1 MGAPS
6 PSSDMLLVASSL
18 KRTFGATVA
27 LSECSMSVTRGST
40 HAVIGEN
47 GSGKSTLVKILSG
60 ALAQNSGSI
69 HFCGLQR
76 PQRFNIEKARA
87 SGVATVFQE
96 ILILEELSVLDN
108 IWLGH
113 HTLCREY
120 LSRAERAEIAS
131 DVLGKLM
138 GSAAPKLGDL
148 AKSLDLG
155 TRQAVTIARS
165 LVLKPKLLILDEAT
179 SALDIRTR
187 DRLFEEVA
195 AMTAIGQSVLLITHK
210 MDEIAILAD
219 EVSVLR
225 DGVVVRTLPVSDAT
239 PKEMLA
245 LMSGRN
251 QTEQRFGSS
260 KDARHIALN
269 ATKIVLKP
277 TAKPFSIEILAGEV
291 LGLASLEGH
300 GGDLFT
306 KALSGL
312 HRPVSGD
319 LVNKDSKPLI
329 RRRDFVAAK
338 IAYVPRDRKSEGIFA
353 GLSLLDNF
361 AISTLGVDARAAVVV
376 QSAVRKRF
384 AGFASKVSLKFKNAY
399 QPIKQ
404 LSGGNQQKIILAR
417 AVETGPR
424 VLVLN
429 DPTRGVDQTTK
440 FQIHSELRA
449 LTAKGV
455 AIVIHSTEVAEL
467 ISVCDRVAV
476 FHANELYQVL
486 EDRNLLAGKVVEG
499 MFGRAA

>member
-6 PSSDMLLVASSL
+6 PSSDMLLIAHSL

-27 LSECSMSVTRGST
+27 LSECSMSVTRGTT

-60 ALAQNSGSI
+60 ALAQNSGTI
-69 HFCGLQR
+69 HFSGLQR
-76 PQRFNIEKARA
+76 PQKFNIEKART

-113 HTLCREY
+113 HTLYREHV
-120 LSRAERAEIAS
+120 SRADRAEIAS
-131 DVLGKLM
+131 VVLGKLM
-138 GSAAPKLGDL
+138 GSSAPKLGEL

-195 AMTAIGQSVLLITHK
+195 SMKATGQSVLLITHK
-210 MDEIAILAD
+210 MDEIALLAD

-225 DGVVVRTLPVSDAT
+225 DGVVVRTLPVLDAT

-251 QTEQRFGSS
+251 QSEQRIASS
-260 KDARHIALN
+260 NSNRPVALN

-277 TAKPFSIEILAGEV
+277 TAKPFSVEILAGEV

-312 HRPVSGD
+312 HRPVSGNV
-319 LVNKDSKPLI
+319 VNKDSKPLI

-361 AISTLGVDARAAVVV
+361 AISTLGVDTRGMVVIK
-376 QSAVRKRF
+376 SALRKRF
-384 AGFASKVSLKFKNAY
+384 AGFASKVSLKFNKAH

-417 AVETGPR
+417 AVETGPF

-429 DPTRGVDQTTK
+429 DPTRGVDQMTK
-440 FQIHSELRA
+440 VQIHSQLRA
-449 LTAKGV
+449 LTETGV

-467 ISVCDRVAV
+467 ISVCDRIAV
-476 FHANELYQVL
+476 FHANELYQIL
-486 EDRNLLAGKVVEG
+486 GDQDLLTSKVVEG